1 MHSGLNNS
9 PIPVFICDR
18 RAKAERESRRKAMQA
33 RAKKGLLTEDEKLIL
48 ATEEATHAEDKKE
61 CVVM

>member
-1 MHSGLNNS
+1 MYSGLNNS
-9 PIPVFICDR
+9 PIPVFISDR
-18 RAKAERESRRKAMQA
+18 RAKAERESRRKSMQA

-48 ATEEATHAEDKKE
+48 ATEEANHAKDKKD

>member
-1 MHSGLNNS
+1 MHPGLNNS
-9 PIPVFICDR
+9 PIPVFISDR

-48 ATEEATHAEDKKE
+48 ATEEASRAEDKND